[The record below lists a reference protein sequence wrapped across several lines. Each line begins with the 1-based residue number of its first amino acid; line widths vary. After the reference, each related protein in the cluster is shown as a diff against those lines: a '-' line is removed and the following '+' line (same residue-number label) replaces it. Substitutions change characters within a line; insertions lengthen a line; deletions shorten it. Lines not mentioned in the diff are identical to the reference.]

1 MNTPDVETTPTVL
14 TPLDRFLRVMEYRSV
29 DRVPNWEAG
38 VWGATVTRWQS
49 EGLDGESLHWNWF
62 AGEAS
67 LGMDV
72 REFIPFHHGMM
83 PGFEFQ
89 ILEEDEQTRVVRD
102 TGGRVRREFK
112 PGSANAG
119 MAMDTYLRFP
129 VENMSDW
136 QAMKKRYELRS
147 ERRYE
152 CNWRTTRP
160 AGWRVR
166 QHPLILGRNC
176 DTPGFYW
183 MAREWMGTENLSFAW
198 YDQPDMMHDM
208 MDFWAE
214 FLIESAKPVLEQTTV
229 EYVCINEDLSMK
241 TGPLLSP
248 RTYEQFILPRLRRL
262 IAFYKSHDVRYICV
276 DTDGNPEV
284 LIPMMMDAGVDAI
297 WPMERA
303 ADQDPIRLRKT
314 FGKSLRL
321 WGGVDKRELVKGP
334 DATDAH
340 LRTLQPL
347 IEEGGFIPTVDHTVP
362 PDVSWADF
370 QHYMRSKGKLL
381 EGRL

>member
-1 MNTPDVETTPTVL
+1 MNTPAVTTTPTVM
-14 TPLDRFLRVMEYRSV
+14 TPLDRFLGVMEYQPV

-49 EGLDGESLHWNWF
+49 EGLDSESLHWNWF
-62 AGEAS
+62 PGEAS

-72 REFIPFHHGMM
+72 REFIPFHRTMM
-83 PGFEFQ
+83 PAIEFQ
-89 ILEEDEQTRVVRD
+89 ILDEDEQTRVFRD
-102 TGGRVRREFK
+102 TLGRVRREFK

-129 VENMSDW
+129 VENMGDW
-136 QAMKKRYELRS
+136 RAMKKRYELRP

-152 CNWRTTRP
+152 CNWRTMRP
-160 AGWRVR
+160 AGWRTR

-176 DTPGFYW
+176 DTAGFYW

-208 MDFWAE
+208 MEFWAD
-214 FLIESAKPVLEQTTV
+214 FLIESARPVLEQATV

-248 RTYEQFILPRLRRL
+248 KTYEQFILPRLVRL
-262 IAFYKSHDVRYICV
+262 IAFYKSHGVRYICI

-284 LIPMMMDAGVDAI
+284 LIAMMLDAGVDAI

-321 WGGVDKRELVKGP
+321 WGGVDKRELAKGP
-334 DATDAH
+334 DAIDAH

-347 IEEGGFIPTVDHTVP
+347 IEEGGFIPTVDHTIP